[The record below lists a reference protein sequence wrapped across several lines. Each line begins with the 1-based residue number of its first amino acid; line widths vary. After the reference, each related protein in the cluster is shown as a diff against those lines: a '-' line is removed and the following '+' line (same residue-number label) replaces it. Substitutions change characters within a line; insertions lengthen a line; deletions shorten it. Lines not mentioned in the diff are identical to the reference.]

1 MNWGFPTVVT
11 KLVAAAVGR
20 AAFSAAFLAT
30 LLTIVVPLPAAFAY
44 TNSQVGPVTGYPMP
58 RFVSVKA
65 RPANVRV
72 GPGAGY
78 RILWT
83 FVRRSLPV
91 EVTAEYGHWRRI
103 RDWDGKEGWING
115 ALVSGRRFGVVAPWS
130 ASATVPMRDEAS
142 AKAPIVAYLQ
152 RKLLVRIESCD
163 GNWCE
168 VDVRSRSG
176 YVRQT
181 RLWGAYPGEHI

>member
-1 MNWGFPTVVT
+1 MNRRNPN
-11 KLVAAAVGR
+11 R
-20 AAFSAAFLAT
+20 AATFASAIIGRIAIVACCAIAF
-30 LLTIVVPLPAAFAY
+30 VMPAALPVALAG
-44 TNSQVGPVTGYPMP
+44 TQDQVGPVTGYPMP

-65 RPANVRV
+65 KPANVRV
-72 GPGAGY
+72 GPGTGY
-78 RILWT
+78 RIVWT

-103 RDWDGKEGWING
+103 RDWDGKEGWIHG
-115 ALVSGRRFGVVAPWS
+115 ALLSGRRFGIVAPWS
-130 ASATVPMRDEAS
+130 GSTTVPMRLEPS

-152 RKLLVRIESCD
+152 RKVLVRIESCD